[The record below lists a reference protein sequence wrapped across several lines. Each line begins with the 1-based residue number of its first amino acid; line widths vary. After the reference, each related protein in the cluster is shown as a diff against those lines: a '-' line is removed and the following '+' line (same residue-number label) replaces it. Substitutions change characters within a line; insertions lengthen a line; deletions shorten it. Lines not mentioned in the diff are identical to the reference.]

1 MDLRWTAMMTGT
13 RDSGVFIKKGDGVMT
28 VTLILDFRFVV
39 LREFPSDHWRAR
51 C

>member
-28 VTLILDFRFVV
+28 VTLILDFRLSF
-39 LREFPSDHWRAR
+39 
-51 C
+51 